1 MKKID
6 NFVGCYPVSKTLRF
20 KAIPIGKTQ
29 ENIEKK
35 RLVEED
41 EVRAK
46 DYKAVK
52 KLIDRYHREFIEGVL
67 DNVKLDSLEEY
78 YVLFNK
84 SNREESDNKKI
95 EIMEERFRR
104 VISKSFK
111 NNEEYKKIFS
121 KKIIEEILPNYIKDE
136 EEKELVK
143 RFKGFY
149 TAFVGYAQNRENMYS
164 DEKKSTAISYRIV
177 NENMPRFITN
187 IKVFEKAKS
196 IFDVDKINEINEY
209 ILNNDYYVDDFFN
222 IDFFNYV
229 LNQKGIDI
237 YNAIIGGI
245 VTGDGRKI
253 QGLNECI
260 NLYNQENKKIR
271 LPQFKPLYK
280 PILSESESMSFY
292 IDEIESDDMLIDMLK
307 ESLQIDST
315 INNAIDDLK
324 VLFNNIFDYDL
335 SGIFINNGL
344 PITTISNDVYGQWS
358 TISDGWN
365 ERYDVLSNARDKESE
380 KYFEKRR
387 KEYKKIKSFS
397 IYDLQELGDKDLSIS
412 KRINEIVSE
421 MIDDYKS
428 KIEKIQYLFDIKEL
442 EKPLVTDLNKIELIK
457 NTLDG
462 LKKIERYVV
471 AFLGTGKEQNR
482 DEVFYGDFI
491 KCIDAIKEIDG
502 VYNKTRNYLTKKP
515 YSKDKFKLYF
525 ENPQLMGGWDR
536 NKESDYRS
544 TLLRKNGKY
553 YVAIIDKSSS
563 NCMMN
568 IEEDENDNYEKINYR
583 LLPGPNKMLPKVFF
597 SKKNREYFAPSKE
610 IDRIYSTGTFKKDTN
625 FVKKDC
631 EKLITFYKDSL
642 DRHEDWS
649 KSFDFSFKE
658 SSAYRDISEFYR
670 DVEKQGYRVSFDLLS
685 SNAVNTLVEEGKLYL
700 FQLYNKDFSEK
711 SHGIPNLH
719 TMYFRA
725 LFDDNNKG
733 NIRLNGGAE
742 MFMRRASL
750 NKQNVTVHKANQ
762 PIKNKNLL
770 NPKKTTTLPY
780 DVYKDKRFT
789 EDQYEVHIPITMNK
803 VPNNPYKINHMV
815 REQLVKDDNPYV
827 IGIDR
832 GERNLIYVVVV
843 DGQGHIVEQL
853 SLNEIINENNGIS
866 IRTDYHTLLDAKERE
881 RDESRKQW
889 KQIENI
895 KELKEGYISQ
905 VVHKICELVEKY
917 DAVIALEDLNSGFK
931 NSRVKVE
938 KQVYQKFEKMLI
950 TKLNYMVDKKK
961 DYNKPGGVLNGYQ
974 LTTQFE
980 GFSKMGTQNGIMFYI
995 PAWLTSKMD
1004 PTTGFVDLL
1013 KPRYKNKADAQKFF
1027 SQFDSIRYDN
1037 QEDAFVFKANY
1048 TKFPRTDADYNKEWE
1063 IYTNGERIRVFRN
1076 PKKNNEYDYETV
1088 NVSERMKELF
1098 DSYDLL
1104 YDKGEL
1110 KETICEMEESKFF
1123 EELIKLFR
1131 LTLQMRNS
1139 ISGRTD
1145 VDYLISPVKNSNGDF
1160 YNSNDYKKEGAKYPK
1175 DADANGAYNIA
1186 RKVLW
1191 AIEQFKMAD
1200 EDKLDKTKISIKNQE
1215 WLEYAQTHCE

>member
-67 DNVKLDSLEEY
+67 DNVKLDGLEEY
-78 YVLFNK
+78 YMLFNK
-84 SNREESDNKKI
+84 SDREESDNKKI

-143 RFKGFY
+143 GFKGFY

-196 IFDVDKINEINEY
+196 ILDVDKINEINEY
-209 ILNNDYYVDDFFN
+209 ILNNDYYVDDFFD

-280 PILSESESMSFY
+280 QILSESESMSFY
-292 IDEIESDDMLIDMLK
+292 IDEIESDGLLLELLKASLINDSAINKAINELK
-307 ESLQIDST
+307 E
-315 INNAIDDLK
+315 
-324 VLFNNIFDYDL
+324 LFNNISEYD
-335 SGIFINNGL
+335 SNGIYVNNGI
-344 PITTISNDVYGQWS
+344 PITTISNDVYGQWN
-358 TISDGWN
+358 TISNAWN
-365 ERYDVLSNARDKESE
+365 EKYDSLSNARDKESE
-380 KYFEKRR
+380 KYFKKRR
-387 KEYKKIKSFS
+387 KDYKKIQSFS
-397 IYDLQELGDKDLSIS
+397 LSELQELGDKDVNICKKIDTL
-412 KRINEIVSE
+412 VSE
-421 MIDDYKS
+421 MIDEYKLNVES
-428 KIEKIQYLFDIKEL
+428 IQYLFDITEF
-442 EKPLVTDLNKIELIK
+442 EKPLATDIKKVEQIK
-457 NTLDG
+457 NALDS
-462 LKKIERYVV
+462 LKRVEKYVV
-471 AFLGTGKEQNR
+471 PFLGTGKEENR
-482 DEVFYGDFI
+482 DEVFCGELTR
-491 KCIDAIKEIDG
+491 CIDVIKEIDS

-515 YSKDKFKLYF
+515 YSKEKFRLYF
-525 ENPQLMGGWDR
+525 ENPQLLDGWDI

-544 TLLRKNGKY
+544 TMLRKDGKY
-553 YVAIIDKSSS
+553 YIAIMDREFSSCLKNVLPGDDNYQKMVYKQIQNAANYLSTKQILPQDPPKEIVNILAKKKKDFTSLKRQEINTLIDY
-563 NCMMN
+563 CA
-568 IEEDENDNYEKINYR
+568 NDFLFNYEKIR
-583 LLPGPNKMLPKVFF
+583 D
-597 SKKNREYFAPSKE
+597 KNGECYF
-610 IDRIYSTGTFKKDTN
+610 DFN
-625 FVKKDC
+625 F
-631 EKLITFYKDSL
+631 KDSTEYETL
-642 DRHEDWS
+642 
-649 KSFDFSFKE
+649 K
-658 SSAYRDISEFYR
+658 YFYN
-670 DVEKQGYRVSFDLLS
+670 DVERQAYSIGYEEIS
-685 SNAVNTLVEEGKLYL
+685 SEVVNQLIDEGKLYL
-700 FQLYNKDFSEK
+700 FQLYNKDFSDK
-711 SHGIPNLH
+711 SHGTPNLH
-719 TMYFRA
+719 TMYFKA
-725 LFDDNNKG
+725 LFDEKNNG

-750 NKQNVTVHKANQ
+750 NKKDVVVHKANQ
-762 PIKNKNLL
+762 PIKNKNML
-770 NPKKTTTLPY
+770 NLKKTTTLPY
-780 DVYKDKRFT
+780 DIYKDKRFT

-815 REQLVKDDNPYV
+815 RELLAKDDNPYV

-866 IRTDYHTLLDAKERE
+866 IRTDYHALLDAKERE
-881 RDESRKQW
+881 RDKSRKQW

-980 GFSKMGTQNGIMFYI
+980 SFSKMGTQNGIMFYI

-1013 KPRYKNKADAQKFF
+1013 KPKYKNKADAQKFF

-1037 QEDAFVFKANY
+1037 QEDAFVFKVNY